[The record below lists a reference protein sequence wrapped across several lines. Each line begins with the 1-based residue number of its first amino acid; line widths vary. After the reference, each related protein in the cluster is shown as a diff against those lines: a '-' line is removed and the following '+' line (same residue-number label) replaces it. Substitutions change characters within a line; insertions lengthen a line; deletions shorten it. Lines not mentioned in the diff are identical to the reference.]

1 MRNALQFIETVLTP
15 TVRPRPCS
23 VRREQPRRAGRRGWG
38 LLAGAALALAGAP
51 AAQAQQVLVQA
62 NVANDTV
69 KTTFGPN
76 RRYFGHAYFGYGLL
90 AGPAGRGAE
99 LRTGLASAELRGGG
113 RLKVRFTQAVAL
125 NVDLGYAF
133 QHFDLAQTD
142 HKVVPTAT
150 RHREEALNLHQLY
163 SEISLRLNAGRRGN
177 SVGSYLDLIAG
188 GGWVARTTHSTEDE
202 PAPGIGAVETT
213 ERGLPYLR
221 RWTGSAGARL
231 GFDRYALVGRY
242 RLTPAFGPAYAAW
255 PELPR
260 WALGVEIGLF

>member
-1 MRNALQFIETVLTP
+1 MKKDVLQLI
-15 TVRPRPCS
+15 
-23 VRREQPRRAGRRGWG
+23 W
-38 LLAGAALALAGAP
+38 AGASRHAGSSETRRLFALVALTFLAGAP
-51 AAQAQQVLVQA
+51 LVQAQQVLVQA
-62 NVANDTV
+62 NVANDTI

-99 LRTGLASAELRGGG
+99 VRTGLASAELRGGG
-113 RLKVRFTQAVAL
+113 RFKVRFTQNVAL
-125 NVDLGYAF
+125 NLDLGYAF
-133 QHFDLAQTD
+133 QHCELDQTD
-142 HKVVPTAT
+142 YKVVPTPT
-150 RHREEALNLHQLY
+150 RHRAEGLNLHQLY
-163 SEISLRLNAGRRGN
+163 SEVSLRLNAGRRGN

-202 PAPGIGAVETT
+202 PAPGIGSVETT
-213 ERGLPYLR
+213 EVGLPYLR
-221 RWTGSAGARL
+221 RWTGNAGARL
-231 GFDRYALVGRY
+231 GFDRYALTARY

>member
-1 MRNALQFIETVLTP
+1 MKNTAMQLTWVGACRSAAKTET
-15 TVRPRPCS
+15 
-23 VRREQPRRAGRRGWG
+23 RR
-38 LLAGAALALAGAP
+38 LASLVTLALAGALP
-51 AAQAQQVLVQA
+51 ARAQQVLVQA

-99 LRTGLASAELRGGG
+99 VRTGLASAELRGGG
-113 RLKVRFTQAVAL
+113 RFKVRFSQLVAL
-125 NVDLGYAF
+125 NLDLGYAF
-133 QHFDLAQTD
+133 QHYDLAQTD
-142 HKVVPTAT
+142 HKVVPAPT
-150 RHREEALNLHQLY
+150 RHREEGLNLHQLY

-221 RWTGSAGARL
+221 RWTAGAGARL
-231 GFDRYALVGRY
+231 GFDRYALVARY

>member
-1 MRNALQFIETVLTP
+1 MKNPALQLT
-15 TVRPRPCS
+15 
-23 VRREQPRRAGRRGWG
+23 EARACPVAGQSPYAC
-38 LLAGAALALAGAP
+38 LLAVAALALAGAP
-51 AAQAQQVLVQA
+51 AARAQQVLVQA
-62 NVANDTV
+62 NVANDTI

-76 RRYFGHAYFGYGLL
+76 RRYFGHAYLGYGLL

-99 LRTGLASAELRGGG
+99 LKAGLASAELRGGG
-113 RLKVRFTQAVAL
+113 RFKVRFTQAVAL
-125 NVDLGYAF
+125 NLDLGYAY
-133 QHFDLAQTD
+133 QHFSLAQTD
-142 HKVVPTAT
+142 HKLVPAPA
-150 RHREEALNLHQLY
+150 RHREESLGLHQLY

-188 GGWVARTTHSTEDE
+188 GGWVAATSHSTEDE
-202 PAPGIGAVETT
+202 PAPGIGSVETT

-242 RLTPAFGPAYAAW
+242 RLTSAFGPAYVAW

-260 WALGVEIGLF
+260 WVLGVEIGLF